1 MGWPFETEERE
12 RERERE
18 RLTDQQKKR
27 ESCRRRTDEAWI
39 FACVLLKESKEER
52 ERERKALVVTL
63 MLPEVSGGGRGGGDA
78 ASLFLDEVNPF
89 APLGENTF
97 EQLEEVNNTDMIDCF
112 DWLLKDG
119 NGRKVSAGQSS
130 FEDFLSNVSTDLQGE
145 FSAGGA
151 GKGDETGGKKRKRKA
166 EADNASSC
174 DFVSPG
180 TSDSSARSERTK
192 VATERVRDDEKER
205 KEKNRK
211 SAAKSRQRKKEAWE
225 SMHKRCKELER
236 INVALAHQLALASQE
251 LARVNRLASCDASGR
266 GTGTKQ
272 PQPEVMNRYLT
283 RKDSLKWSRS
293 LSSSYNLRPAEKCPF
308 PGYLKLPSYRY
319 VKKCKLG
326 NLELIINM
334 KLKVRKLRN
343 SMKKKQKK

>member
-1 MGWPFETEERE
+1 MGRE
-12 RERERE
+12 NRV
-18 RLTDQQKKR
+18 DAD
-27 ESCRRRTDEAWI
+27 RRG
-39 FACVLLKESKEER
+39 FAFCLCVLLKER
-52 ERERKALVVTL
+52 EREKRLGDL
-63 MLPEVSGGGRGGGDA
+63 MLPEVGGGGRGGGDA

-97 EQLEEVNNTDMIDCF
+97 EQLEEVDMIDCF

-119 NGRKVSAGQSS
+119 NGRKVSPGQSS

-145 FSAGGA
+145 FSAGGS

-180 TSDSSARSERTK
+180 T
-192 VATERVRDDEKER
+192 ERVRNDEKER

-236 INVALAHQLALASQE
+236 INA
-251 LARVNRLASCDASGR
+251 
-266 GTGTKQ
+266 
-272 PQPEVMNRYLT
+272 
-283 RKDSLKWSRS
+283 
-293 LSSSYNLRPAEKCPF
+293 
-308 PGYLKLPSYRY
+308 
-319 VKKCKLG
+319 
-326 NLELIINM
+326 
-334 KLKVRKLRN
+334 
-343 SMKKKQKK
+343 

>member
-1 MGWPFETEERE
+1 MGRSKQKRERE

-27 ESCRRRTDEAWI
+27 ESCRRRTDESWL

-52 ERERKALVVTL
+52 ERERKALGVTL

-78 ASLFLDEVNPF
+78 ASLFLDEVF

-236 INVALAHQLALASQE
+236 INALLAHQLALAAKE
-251 LARVNRLASCDASGR
+251 LARVNRLASGR

-272 PQPEVMNRYLT
+272 PQPEVLNRY
-283 RKDSLKWSRS
+283 SLKWSRS

-308 PGYLKLPSYRY
+308 PGYL

-343 SMKKKQKK
+343 SKKKKQKK

>member
-1 MGWPFETEERE
+1 
-12 RERERE
+12 
-18 RLTDQQKKR
+18 
-27 ESCRRRTDEAWI
+27 
-39 FACVLLKESKEER
+39 
-52 ERERKALVVTL
+52 
-63 MLPEVSGGGRGGGDA
+63 MLPEVGGGGRGGGDA
-78 ASLFLDEVNPF
+78 ASLLLDEVNPF

-151 GKGDETGGKKRKRKA
+151 GKGDEAGGKKRKRKA

-174 DFVSPG
+174 DFFSPV

-192 VATERVRDDEKER
+192 LATKRVCDDEKER
-205 KEKNRK
+205 REKNRK

-236 INVALAHQLALASQE
+236 INALLAHQLALAGQE

-272 PQPEVMNRYLT
+272 PQPEVLNRYLT

-343 SMKKKQKK
+343 SKKKKQKK

>member
-1 MGWPFETEERE
+1 MGEEERIVS
-12 RERERE
+12 
-18 RLTDQQKKR
+18 T
-27 ESCRRRTDEAWI
+27 RTDGALL
-39 FACVLLKESKEER
+39 FACVLLKER
-52 ERERKALVVTL
+52 ERERIALVTL
-63 MLPEVSGGGRGGGDA
+63 MLPEVGGGGRGGGDA
-78 ASLFLDEVNPF
+78 ASLLLDEVNPF

-151 GKGDETGGKKRKRKA
+151 GKGDEAGGKKRKRKA

-174 DFVSPG
+174 DFFSPV
-180 TSDSSARSERTK
+180 TSDSSARSERTEL
-192 VATERVRDDEKER
+192 ATKR
-205 KEKNRK
+205 EKNRK
-211 SAAKSRQRKKEAWE
+211 SAAKSRQRNKEAWE

-236 INVALAHQLALASQE
+236 INALLAHQLALAGQE

-272 PQPEVMNRYLT
+272 PQPEVLNRYLT

-308 PGYLKLPSYRY
+308 PGYLKLPSSRY

-343 SMKKKQKK
+343 SKKKKQKK

>member
-1 MGWPFETEERE
+1 MGGRSKRKRE

-52 ERERKALVVTL
+52 ERERKALGVTL

-89 APLGENTF
+89 
-97 EQLEEVNNTDMIDCF
+97 EQLEEVDMIDCV

-192 VATERVRDDEKER
+192 VATEGVRDDEKER

-236 INVALAHQLALASQE
+236 INAL
-251 LARVNRLASCDASGR
+251 
-266 GTGTKQ
+266 
-272 PQPEVMNRYLT
+272 
-283 RKDSLKWSRS
+283 
-293 LSSSYNLRPAEKCPF
+293 
-308 PGYLKLPSYRY
+308 
-319 VKKCKLG
+319 
-326 NLELIINM
+326 
-334 KLKVRKLRN
+334 
-343 SMKKKQKK
+343 